1 VLRGESLRSIAM
13 DWNERGVKTVGGGMW
28 QGSMIRR
35 VLMSPRIAGLKDHR
49 GEIVG
54 EATWPAIIDRATHDR
69 QLVQSIIDETN
80 PPDVCHKLILLVR
93 SVLPMIMCFIP
104 SFMLLGIVPA
114 IVSAVF
120 NAFA

>member
-1 VLRGESLRSIAM
+1 MIIVDSPLTSAVAGWSDCA
-13 DWNERGVKTVGGGMW
+13 RGV
-28 QGSMIRR
+28 R
-35 VLMSPRIAGLKDHR
+35 
-49 GEIVG
+49 
-54 EATWPAIIDRATHDR
+54 
-69 QLVQSIIDETN
+69 
-80 PPDVCHKLILLVR
+80 VR